1 VRVFLTGGTGLVG
14 RHVIAALTAR
24 GDAVLALARSATAAA
39 VLREAGAAPVPGD
52 ITDHEALRRGVA
64 ASDATVHAAALVL
77 PGAGWDAFHA
87 TNVVPTEV
95 LARAAAAARARLVHI
110 SSVAVYGRK
119 TTYDGGPGS
128 VTEVFPLDAP
138 MFPGD
143 HYARSKREAE
153 QMLWRVRDETGLS
166 AAALR
171 PCVIYGEHDRTF
183 AHRAA
188 GLVRRGIAPIIGPGD
203 NPMSLVYAGNLALA
217 VLAAL
222 DHPDVSGAFNVAND
236 GVITQ
241 REFVA
246 RFARGLGVRV
256 RLVPI
261 PARLAWGAASAVDA
275 VRRALPGERPMTLLK
290 PALQFLGAANP
301 FVSAKAGRELGWL
314 PRTSAAD
321 GVDRTARWFRDH
333 PQV

>member
-24 GDAVLALARSATAAA
+24 GDEVLALARSAAAA
-39 VLREAGAAPVPGD
+39 AALREAGAAPVPGD

-64 ASDATVHAAALVL
+64 ASDATVHAAAVVL
-77 PGAGWDAFHA
+77 PGAGWEAFHA
-87 TNVVPTEV
+87 TNVVPTVV

-128 VTEVFPLDAP
+128 VTEDFPLDAP
-138 MFPGD
+138 MFAGD
-143 HYARSKREAE
+143 HYTRSKREAE
-153 QMLWRVRDETGLS
+153 RAVWHVREETGLS
-166 AAALR
+166 AVALR
-171 PCVIYGEHDRTF
+171 PCVIYGEHDR
-183 AHRAA
+183 AVCPRAA
-188 GLVRRGIAPIIGPGD
+188 RLVRLGVAPLVGRGD
-203 NPMSLVYAGNLALA
+203 NPMTLVYAGNVALA

-222 DHPDVSGAFNVAND
+222 DRPQVTGAFNIAND

-241 REFVA
+241 RDFIE
-246 RFARGLGVRV
+246 RFARGMGRRV

-261 PARLAWGAASAVDA
+261 PAAFAWGAARAVDA
-275 VRRALPGERPMTLLK
+275 GLRALPGERPMSLLK
-290 PALQFLGAANP
+290 LALQFLGAANP
-301 FVSAKAGRELGWL
+301 FVSARAGRELGWM

-333 PQV
+333 PQA